1 MRITFSILISSFFL
15 FSCATPT
22 RTLSEQ
28 DLSDMSERFAS
39 DYYHDLSVISEKS
52 YRKLTSDYLSQDVD
66 GKSQQY
72 DILVLSGGGELG
84 AFGAGFL
91 EGWGQ
96 VNDLEFKRPEFDSVS
111 GISTGAL
118 IAPFAFVGTDKAYS
132 TIVDLYRNPDEN
144 MIVPQS
150 LLGFL
155 AGNGAFY
162 DASVLHQRISTSIS
176 EDLLRQVAEKSKNDN
191 VLLVGAT
198 NIDFGVMRVWD
209 IAEIVRQN
217 EVSVAK
223 PMVVEKLI
231 ASSAI
236 PSAFPPV
243 IIDENLYVDGGAS
256 MQVVSGIDSREWLY
270 THERSEHLSFVDK
283 KRPIKIRI
291 WIVVNNKLVMEPEVT
306 PAKWSSIATR
316 SLVSL
321 MRGSTLQT
329 IQDTETFAQMINLRP
344 EFDVK
349 MHYVAIP
356 QDYEIAETDDMFD
369 QEKMRSLVDLG
380 RKMGQKPSSWN
391 ERAIRPGAS
400 FLDIKKLTENQSTH
414 HTQ

>member
-1 MRITFSILISSFFL
+1 
-15 FSCATPT
+15 
-22 RTLSEQ
+22 
-28 DLSDMSERFAS
+28 MSEGFAN
-39 DYYHDLSVISEKS
+39 DYYRDLSVISEKS
-52 YRKLTSDYLSQDVD
+52 YRKLTSEYLYQKQS
-66 GKSQQY
+66 GEPQQY

-96 VNDLEFKRPEFDSVS
+96 VVDSEFQRPDFDSVS

-118 IAPFAFVGTDKAYS
+118 IAPFAFVGTDEAYS
-132 TIVDLYRNPDEN
+132 TIVDLYRNPDKD
-144 MIVPQS
+144 MIVPRS

-162 DASVLHQRISTSIS
+162 DATVLHERISKSIS
-176 EDLLRQVAEKSKNDN
+176 DNLLRQVAEKSKDDN

-198 NIDFGVMRVWD
+198 NLDYGVMRVWD
-209 IAEIVRQN
+209 IAEITRQN
-217 EVSVAK
+217 QASIAK
-223 PMVVEKLI
+223 PLVVEKLI

-243 IIDENLYVDGGAS
+243 VIDKNLYVDGGAS

-270 THERSEHLSFVDK
+270 THERGDQLNFVDEK
-283 KRPIKIRI
+283 EPIKIRI
-291 WIVVNNKLVMEPEVT
+291 WIIVNNKLVMDPEVT

-356 QDYEIAETDDMFD
+356 QDYEIADTSNMFD
-369 QEKMRSLVDLG
+369 QDKMRSLVHLG
-380 RKMGQKPSSWN
+380 RKMGQSSSSWN
-391 ERAIRPGAS
+391 SRAIRPGAS
-400 FLDIKKLTENQSTH
+400 FLDIKKLTEKDATKPVE
-414 HTQ
+414 